1 MYNMV
6 NLNDAPNHLHV
17 NFHNDQII
25 FFIYLRNFKYQFMK
39 FMKLF
44 IFKRKITDFFSM
56 RFCIDFFC

>member
-17 NFHNDQII
+17 NFHHDQTI

-39 FMKLF
+39 FMKLI
-44 IFKRKITDFFSM
+44 IFKRKITDFFQ
-56 RFCIDFFC
+56 